1 MLRKDKTKSDRRDVY
16 VDHNIRLKT
25 VGIGAKKKKKR
36 GKYDAKK
43 GGLIGGRRN

>member
-25 VGIGAKKKKKR
+25 VGIGAKKKKKKEASMMQRR
-36 GKYDAKK
+36 GD
-43 GGLIGGRRN
+43 